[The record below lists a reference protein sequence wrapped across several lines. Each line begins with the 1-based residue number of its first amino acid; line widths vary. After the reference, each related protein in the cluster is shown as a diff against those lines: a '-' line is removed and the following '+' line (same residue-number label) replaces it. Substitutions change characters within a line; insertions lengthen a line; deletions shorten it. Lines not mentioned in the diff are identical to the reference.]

1 MSNFITFSLNEQI
14 MGVPVDCVEKIMNKP
29 QITKVPSSINYIEG
43 VISYQGEIIP
53 ALNLK
58 KLLKMGDIIN
68 EDSQIII
75 IHYNERKAAII
86 VDEVSE
92 IENVEGEVPYLK
104 AKSEYITGT
113 MRLKDSMV
121 NIINP
126 EVVNFAESR

>member
-1 MSNFITFSLNEQI
+1 MSNFITFSLNKQV
-14 MGVPVDCVEKIMNKP
+14 MGVPVECVEKIMNKP

-58 KLLKMGDIIN
+58 KLLKMEDTIN
-68 EDSQIII
+68 EDAQIII

-104 AKSEYITGT
+104 AKSQYITGT
-113 MRLKDSMV
+113 MRLKDNMV

-126 EVVNFAESR
+126 EVVNFADER